1 MPSAA
6 AQREAEPQPS
16 AMPPRDPR
24 FFKRVEDFMER
35 VTDGMEIDQLWTQ
48 LKQDAKSGFQLYSRE
63 IDFKPAS
70 QRTPRDWFEFLRSF
84 FWAVVM
90 KLTPAKRVV
99 LIIGLVLLFFPWSSF
114 YNIGPWFHIY
124 GGLIM
129 FGLLVLEVADRVTMK
144 RDLQIAREIQ
154 SWLVPSQP
162 PIIAGLES
170 AFFTKPANTVAGDYY
185 DVFLRDAPDAKNNV
199 LIAVADVAGKSV
211 PAALLMATFQASLKT
226 LSATPSSVVGLT
238 TGMNRYA
245 CRHSMAGARFTTA
258 FLAEFDPDSRHLAY
272 VNAGH
277 NAPMLRRASGALE
290 RLDVGGVPL
299 GILSECV
306 YESADLDLRPGD
318 TLLIFTDGVVE
329 AENDRSDEYGEGRL
343 IQVFDANAGLPAN
356 EILRAIMLDVLAFTG
371 SAPQHDDITCL
382 IAKVQP
388 K

>member
-6 AQREAEPQPS
+6 TQRETQPQPGPV
-16 AMPPRDPR
+16 PPREPR
-24 FFKRVEDFMER
+24 FFKRVENFMER
-35 VTDGMEIDQLWTQ
+35 VTEGMEIDQLWAQ
-48 LKQDAKSGFQLYSRE
+48 LRKDAKSGFQLYTRE

-70 QRTPRDWFEFLRSF
+70 QRSPRDWFQVVRSF

-90 KLTPAKRVV
+90 KLSPSKRVV
-99 LIIGLVLLFFPWSSF
+99 LIIGLILLLLPWGSV
-114 YNIGPWFHIY
+114 NGGAWFHIY

-129 FGLLVLEVADRVTMK
+129 FGLLVLEVSDRVTMK

-154 SWLVPSQP
+154 SWLVPSHP
-162 PIIAGLES
+162 PEIAGLAS

-185 DVFLRDAPDAKNNV
+185 DVFYRDVPDVRNNV

-226 LSATPSSVVGLT
+226 LSATRSSVVGLT

-245 CRHSMAGARFTTA
+245 CKHSMAGARFTTA
-258 FLAEFDPDSRHLAY
+258 FLAEYDPDSRHLTY

-277 NAPMLRRASGALE
+277 NAPMLRRGSGVIE

-299 GILSECV
+299 GILSECA
-306 YESADLDLRPGD
+306 YESAEMDLSPGD

-329 AENDRSDEYGEGRL
+329 AENDRSDEYGEERL
-343 IQVFDANAGLPAN
+343 IHVFNANAGFSAN
-356 EILRAIMLDVLAFTG
+356 EILQRIMADVTLFTG
-371 SAPQHDDITCL
+371 TAPQHDDITCL
-382 IAKVQP
+382 IAKVQ
-388 K
+388 

>member
-1 MPSAA
+1 MPSTAT
-6 AQREAEPQPS
+6 QRETQAQTDP
-16 AMPPRDPR
+16 MPPREPR
-24 FFKRVEDFMER
+24 FFKRVENFMER
-35 VTDGMEIDQLWTQ
+35 VTEGMEIDQLWAQ
-48 LKQDAKSGFQLYSRE
+48 LRQDAKSGFQLYTRE

-70 QRTPRDWFEFLRSF
+70 QRSPRDWFQVVRSF

-90 KLTPAKRVV
+90 KLSPSKRVV
-99 LIIGLVLLFFPWSSF
+99 LIIALILLLLPWSSV
-114 YNIGPWFHIY
+114 NGGAWFHIY

-162 PIIAGLES
+162 PQIPGLAS

-185 DVFLRDAPDAKNNV
+185 DVFYRDVPDVRNNV

-226 LSATPSSVVGLT
+226 LSATHSSVVGLT
-238 TGMNRYA
+238 SGMNRYA
-245 CRHSMAGARFTTA
+245 CKHSMAGARFTTA
-258 FLAEFDPDSRHLAY
+258 FLAEFDPDSRHLIY

-277 NAPMLRRASGALE
+277 NAPMLRRASGAIE

-299 GILSECV
+299 GILSDCA
-306 YESADLDLRPGD
+306 YESAEMDLSPGD

-329 AENDRSDEYGEGRL
+329 AENDRSEEYGEERL
-343 IQVFDANAGLPAN
+343 IRVFNANAGLSAD
-356 EILRAIMLDVLAFTG
+356 EVLQAIMRDVLAFTG
-371 SAPQHDDITCL
+371 TAPQHDDITCL
-382 IAKVQP
+382 IAKVQ
-388 K
+388 

>member
-1 MPSAA
+1 
-6 AQREAEPQPS
+6 
-16 AMPPRDPR
+16 MPPREPR
-24 FFKRVEDFMER
+24 FFKRVENFMER

-70 QRTPRDWFEFLRSF
+70 QRSARDWFQVLRSF

-99 LIIGLVLLFFPWSSF
+99 LIIALVLLLVPWGSGS
-114 YNIGPWFHIY
+114 NAGPWLHLY
-124 GGLIM
+124 GGLLM

-154 SWLVPSQP
+154 SWLVPSEP
-162 PIIAGLES
+162 PVITGLES

-185 DVFLRDAPDAKNNV
+185 DVFYRDVPDAKNNV
-199 LIAVADVAGKSV
+199 VIAVADVAGKSV

-258 FLAEFDPDSRHLAY
+258 FLAEYDPDSRHMTY

-299 GILSECV
+299 GILSDCAYECA
-306 YESADLDLRPGD
+306 SLDLCPGD

-343 IQVFDANAGLPAN
+343 IQVFNANSGLAAN
-356 EILRAIMLDVLAFTG
+356 EILQVIMRDVLAFTG

>member
-1 MPSAA
+1 MPTATVH
-6 AQREAEPQPS
+6 REAEPQPG
-16 AMPPRDPR
+16 AGPPRDPR
-24 FFKRVEDFMER
+24 FFKRVENFMER
-35 VTDGMEIDQLWTQ
+35 VTDGMEIEQLWLQ
-48 LKQDAKSGFQLYSRE
+48 LRQDAKSGFQLYSRE

-70 QRTPRDWFEFLRSF
+70 QRTPRDWFQVVRSF

-99 LIIGLVLLFFPWSSF
+99 LIIGLVLLLFPWSSF
-114 YNIGPWFHIY
+114 NNSGSWFHIY
-124 GGLIM
+124 GGILM
-129 FGLLVLEVADRVTMK
+129 LGLLVLEVADRVTMK

-154 SWLVPSQP
+154 SWLVPSEP

-185 DVFLRDAPDAKNNV
+185 DVFYRDVPDAKNNV

-226 LSATPSSVVGLT
+226 LSATRSSVVGLT

-258 FLAEFDPDSRHLAY
+258 FLAEYDPDSRHLTY

-277 NAPMLRRASGALE
+277 NAPMLRRASGKIE

-299 GILSECV
+299 GILADCV
-306 YESADLDLRPGD
+306 YESAEMDLAPGD

-329 AENDRSDEYGEGRL
+329 AENDRADEYGEDRL
-343 IQVFDANAGLPAN
+343 IQVFNASAGLAAT
-356 EILRAIMLDVLAFTG
+356 EILQRLKADVQLFTG
-371 SAPQHDDITCL
+371 TAPQHDDITCL
-382 IAKVQP
+382 IAKFQ
-388 K
+388 